1 MTGSARASQMPIYKV
16 GDLVEWKYQTRED
29 SAVGVIVEIIE
40 DSFAGRPLA
49 LVLWG
54 SGPYNMP
61 GSRQL
66 HVVTEL
72 KALETPTH
80 TDREGETWESK

>member
-1 MTGSARASQMPIYKV
+1 MQIYKV

-29 SAVGVIVEIIE
+29 PALGVIVVINE
-40 DSFAGRPLA
+40 DSFTGRPLA

-72 KALETPTH
+72 KVLETPTSQEKNNAL
-80 TDREGETWESK
+80 RGVPSQ

>member
-1 MTGSARASQMPIYKV
+1 MPIYRV
-16 GDLVEWKYQTRED
+16 GDLVEWKHLRETRED
-29 SAVGVIVEIIE
+29 PTVGVIVEISE
-40 DSFAGRPLA
+40 DLFAGRPLA

-54 SGPYNMP
+54 SGPYDMP

-72 KALETPTH
+72 EVIASTT
-80 TDREGETWESK
+80 S

>member
-1 MTGSARASQMPIYKV
+1 MPIHKV
-16 GDLVEWKYQTRED
+16 GDLVEWKHLRETRED
-29 SAVGVIVEIIE
+29 PTLGVIVEINE

-49 LVLWG
+49 VVLWG

-72 KALETPTH
+72 KVLETPTSQEKNNALRDVH
-80 TDREGETWESK
+80 CQ